1 MVYRNGKERSQ
12 RPREQLHEELTTDMH
27 YEFVDDEISYI
38 DFCTLAVYGA
48 INRGFTKEEALK
60 RYNMTEEYY
69 DANIERCLHLD
80 W

>member
-1 MVYRNGKERSQ
+1 MENRKTNAPS
-12 RPREQLHEELTTDMH
+12 EQLHEELTTDMQ

-48 INRGFTKEEALK
+48 MNRGLTKEEALK
-60 RYNMTEEYY
+60 RYNMTAEYY
-69 DANIERCLHLD
+69 DANIERCFKLD

>member
-1 MVYRNGKERSQ
+1 MEKKEVNAPS
-12 RPREQLHEELTTDMH
+12 EQLHEELTTDMH

-48 INRGFTKEEALK
+48 MNRGLTKQAALK
-60 RYNMTEEYY
+60 RYDMTAEYY
-69 DANIERCLHLD
+69 DANIECCLHLD